1 MSTQQQI
8 DQYNNTIKDLQADRA
23 AQVTIFQVQREEFV
37 KAENARIAADLALQR
52 AQNSGASADQILSLQ
67 RQLKTAE
74 AAESTANIAA
84 SKTEDNIDRIDGSI
98 RYNTGQRNQFQNSL
112 PATGVP
118 VTTAGDRQANAATDA
133 ALTAPA
139 PTPSAAT
146 PAPVPVSAIE
156 QGGEGPA
163 QRLPQPAPPQDF
175 VTEEDGTL
183 IPSDSARAEERRAEI
198 AAEEARGRTDA
209 PAPVPGSAIEQGGE
223 QEAQDALAARN
234 AAPEPVPP
242 NLTQAWDPETGSY
255 GVWDEDKG
263 VFVETGLSEE
273 EAAQAANDPFE
284 AARLARE
291 REFEEEQPAVFEPEP
306 VPGSTDLGLQDP
318 AQRAQQ
324 AAQQA
329 PLTPEQQAAKEQAAA
344 KENAINQATRQSVY
358 KQGGSTDWRVRLQLS
373 PTSNYLYNAK
383 QPGILGPLFATNG
396 VLFPYTPQI
405 QTSYEAKYTDYDLVH
420 SNFRGVFYQN
430 SRVGDISIRAEF
442 TAQDSNE
449 ANYLLAVIHFFRSV
463 TKMFYGKD
471 PQRGTP
477 PPLVYLSGLGMN
489 QFYGHPCLVR
499 QFQYTLPN
507 NVDYIRASTNNN
519 YGTDLLDRLRPAS
532 SPSSVAGLGATG
544 NRILNAGLEKFFPAN
559 KPAPNSVVASVNNT
573 QLSNYVPTKMEID
586 ISLIPVQTRSQV
598 SKQFS
603 LENFAKGNLI
613 KDGFW

>member
-1 MSTQQQI
+1 
-8 DQYNNTIKDLQADRA
+8 
-23 AQVTIFQVQREEFV
+23 
-37 KAENARIAADLALQR
+37 
-52 AQNSGASADQILSLQ
+52 
-67 RQLKTAE
+67 
-74 AAESTANIAA
+74 
-84 SKTEDNIDRIDGSI
+84 
-98 RYNTGQRNQFQNSL
+98 
-112 PATGVP
+112 
-118 VTTAGDRQANAATDA
+118 
-133 ALTAPA
+133 
-139 PTPSAAT
+139 
-146 PAPVPVSAIE
+146 
-156 QGGEGPA
+156 
-163 QRLPQPAPPQDF
+163 
-175 VTEEDGTL
+175 
-183 IPSDSARAEERRAEI
+183 
-198 AAEEARGRTDA
+198 
-209 PAPVPGSAIEQGGE
+209 
-223 QEAQDALAARN
+223 
-234 AAPEPVPP
+234 VPP

-405 QTSYEAKYTDYDLVH
+405 QTNYEAKYTDYDLVH

-544 NRILNAGLEKFFPAN
+544 NRILNSPRLRDFLGQN
-559 KPAPNSVVASVNNT
+559 SRPAPNSVVASVNNT

-603 LENFAKGNLI
+603 LENFANGNLI
-613 KDGFW
+613 KNGFW

>member
-8 DQYNNTIKDLQADRA
+8 DAWNAAVVQKQQEKDDQETILKVQQEQLKAAETARINAELAAARA
-23 AQVTIFQVQREEFV
+23 ASSDASPEQVAELQRQARLADS
-37 KAENARIAADLALQR
+37 AESNARIATGKTQSNI
-52 AQNSGASADQILSLQ
+52 QSL
-67 RQLKTAE
+67 
-74 AAESTANIAA
+74 
-84 SKTEDNIDRIDGSI
+84 DGSI
-98 RYNTGQRNQFQNSL
+98 RYNTSQRDQFQASL
-112 PATGVP
+112 PALANPSSTV
-118 VTTAGDRQANAATDA
+118 GDRPANAATNA
-133 ALTAPA
+133 AEI
-139 PTPSAAT
+139 
-146 PAPVPVSAIE
+146 APVSQPIANTNSTTAPVSAIE

-175 VTEEDGTL
+175 VTEEDGTF
-183 IPSDSARAEERRAEI
+183 IPSDSSRAEERRAEI
-198 AAEEARGRTDA
+198 AAEENRVQPKAEAPRDFVRDPETGELVPSDSVQAEQIRTEQAAAADRVAVTA
-209 PAPVPGSAIEQGGE
+209 PAPVPSGE
-223 QEAQDALAARN
+223 WTAVLNDGTGPGNEGTWYIVN
-234 AAPEPVPP
+234 
-242 NLTQAWDPETGSY
+242 ETGEIY
-255 GVWDEDKG
+255 QLNIVDGNEARIIA
-263 VFVETGLSEE
+263 ENLS
-273 EAAQAANDPFE
+273 
-284 AARLARE
+284 L
-291 REFEEEQPAVFEPEP
+291 
-306 VPGSTDLGLQDP
+306 GSTEALPQGT
-318 AQRAQQ
+318 AGGTG
-324 AAQQA
+324 
-329 PLTPEQQAAKEQAAA
+329 LTPEEQAAKEQAAA

-358 KQGGSTDWRVRLQLS
+358 KQGGGTDWRVRLQLS

-519 YGTDLLDRLRPAS
+519 YGTDLLNRLRPAS

-544 NRILNAGLEKFFPAN
+544 NRILNSPGLPDFLGQN
-559 KPAPNSVVASVNNT
+559 SRPAPNSVVASVNNT

-603 LENFAKGNLI
+603 LENFANGNLI
-613 KDGFW
+613 KNGFW